1 MTYKEWVKQST
12 VEVDDLEILKDEISY
27 IGLND
32 ESVLKTVYKL
42 LKDINFLNIVK
53 LYKVKSHNSAYTLA
67 FSNGVDVDSI
77 FTFIRFLNGVSYID
91 NMDKEEFKDFLVA
104 PGSTTIKDIDNDNF
118 YCLISLNPKIY
129 NLDFIEKNG
138 VYFK

>member
-42 LKDINFLNIVK
+42 LKDINFLN
-53 LYKVKSHNSAYTLA
+53 
-67 FSNGVDVDSI
+67 
-77 FTFIRFLNGVSYID
+77 
-91 NMDKEEFKDFLVA
+91 
-104 PGSTTIKDIDNDNF
+104 F
-118 YCLISLNPKIY
+118 YCLFVP
-129 NLDFIEKNG
+129 
-138 VYFK
+138 